1 MLIEFSVGNFRSFK
15 TPVTLSMVAAK
26 IHSRD
31 RQVDQNNTIH
41 VDDDLTLLASAGI
54 YGANASGK
62 SNLIQAF
69 QFVRW
74 FVLNSSKAT
83 QAGDR
88 INIVPFRLAVET
100 EKQPSFFELVFLIG
114 KTTYR
119 YGFEVDSEQVVSEW
133 LFHAPFGKEARL
145 FIREE
150 NEIHLARAF
159 KGGASSKN
167 LTRPNA
173 LFLSVAAQFNSET
186 ARQVLG
192 WFQSLR
198 LISGLDDASYSGFT
212 VSQFTRDEAFRQ
224 EIIRLIKKSNVDID
238 GVITEK
244 TNQADLKLPANLPS
258 ELKDLILKRM
268 AGTDEVISFKTLH
281 TKWGANGLPESS
293 EVFSLADESEGTQK
307 LFLVLGPFIDTLSRG
322 SLLVI
327 DEIEA
332 RLHTQLTNMLV
343 NLFNSKSTN
352 PNGAQ
357 LIFATHDTNLL
368 SNKLFRRDQI
378 WFVEKDVQGASHL
391 YSLVEL
397 KVRND
402 ASFEKDYLEGRYGAL
417 PLLGELR
424 RVVLEAR

>member
-15 TPVTLSMVAAK
+15 ETATLSMVAAK

-31 RQVDQNNTIH
+31 HQVDENNTIH

-100 EKQPSFFELVFLIG
+100 EKQPTFFELVFLIE

-238 GVITEK
+238 GVITE
-244 TNQADLKLPANLPS
+244 
-258 ELKDLILKRM
+258 
-268 AGTDEVISFKTLH
+268 
-281 TKWGANGLPESS
+281 
-293 EVFSLADESEGTQK
+293 
-307 LFLVLGPFIDTLSRG
+307 
-322 SLLVI
+322 
-327 DEIEA
+327 
-332 RLHTQLTNMLV
+332 
-343 NLFNSKSTN
+343 
-352 PNGAQ
+352 
-357 LIFATHDTNLL
+357 
-368 SNKLFRRDQI
+368 
-378 WFVEKDVQGASHL
+378 
-391 YSLVEL
+391 
-397 KVRND
+397 
-402 ASFEKDYLEGRYGAL
+402 
-417 PLLGELR
+417 
-424 RVVLEAR
+424 